1 MSRLRVF
8 SAFSSMNFRRG
19 STSSP
24 MSVEKIMSASTASS
38 IFTWSRVRV
47 AGVIVG
53 GRAGVHRDLARE
65 RRQHM
70 AVAALALQDVEHLL
84 EPDRLLD
91 ELFERC
97 PGHGGTPLATQPEV
111 LRAELDQVVLE
122 PGLVLQVLLC

>member
-1 MSRLRVF
+1 GGRHSGVRLR
-8 SAFSSMNFRRG
+8 SG
-19 STSSP
+19 DDLP
-24 MSVEKIMSASTASS
+24 KPYL
-38 IFTWSRVRV
+38 
-47 AGVIVG
+47 VG
-53 GRAGVHRDLARE
+53 ERAGVYRDLARE

-97 PGHGGTPLATQPEV
+97 PGHGGTPLAAQPEI

-122 PGLVLQVLLC
+122 PGLVLQVLLCASALDAV